1 MNERIVH
8 KGNVTPGSFGV
19 RIVESNGKDYY
30 YHFLELEGGN
40 SVIHSNNPFN
50 LKGKFVIAWDELPF
64 EVKEAHYKNIYPK
77 DNLNDYDKRC
87 FLYGKE
93 QADEMIAAEKER
105 KKQKEDLI
113 YKVAYEDRLCSYTI
127 AMTIYDEIGPWES
140 FEVIHEKGLSRG
152 KFCIDN
158 RIITVEHFKI
168 VSIEDTAD
176 YEAKRKEWG
185 HRIRRIANEAGT
197 SFEMATVVGKITDDT
212 KAIEM
217 LKEVVEKL
225 NSDEFASHM
234 KRSFYYS
241 EYNTNDRSLKDGIR
255 DFLFCELSPYASH
268 YLNMSNKFCNEVK
281 KILNNK

>member
-1 MNERIVH
+1 MNKERIVQ
-8 KGNVTPGSFGV
+8 KGNVTQGGFDI
-19 RIVESNGKDYY
+19 RITEADGKEYY

-127 AMTIYDEIGPWES
+127 AMTIYDEIGPWKS

-152 KFCIDN
+152 KFCVDN

-197 SFEMATVVGKITDDT
+197 SFEMATVVGKITDDLE
-212 KAIEM
+212 ARVV
-217 LKEVVEKL
+217 LKEVVQELK
-225 NSDEFASHM
+225 SVEFEEHM
-234 KRSFYYS
+234 KKSWYYS
-241 EYNTNDRSLKDGIR
+241 RYNTDERVLIEGIQ
-255 DFLFCELSPYASH
+255 DFLRPKFWKTT
-268 YLNMSNKFCNEVK
+268 LNISNKFCNEVK